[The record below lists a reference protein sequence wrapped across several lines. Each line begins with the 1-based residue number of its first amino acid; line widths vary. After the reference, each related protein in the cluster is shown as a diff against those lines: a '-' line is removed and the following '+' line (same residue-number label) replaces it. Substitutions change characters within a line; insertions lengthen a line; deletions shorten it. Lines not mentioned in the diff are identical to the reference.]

1 MFRLFKKKIGL
12 ALGAGAAR
20 GIAHIGVI
28 KELEK
33 NNISIDYIAG
43 TSIGSVVGGLYAL
56 TKDIKMIEGLAY
68 SKGYKDMF
76 NAFFDP
82 SLKSSVFKGE
92 KVLNL
97 LDGYIGKGTLIQDT
111 KIPFAAVAT
120 DLNTAQAV
128 VLKEG
133 NLLEAIRASI
143 SIPLLLKPVKYNDM
157 VLIDGGNTNPVPVS
171 VVREMGAQRVIAVNL
186 YAEKFP
192 RKLDIEKL
200 SFIDIINAMIDI
212 SLYNLSMANMDEA
225 NVALNLNI
233 DPNLPIT
240 AIAEDPSELIKIG
253 EEATRNV
260 ISKIKLL

>member
-1 MFRLFKKKIGL
+1 MFHLFKKKIGL
-12 ALGAGAAR
+12 ALGAGSAK

-43 TSIGSVVGGLYAL
+43 TSIGSVVGGMYAL
-56 TKDIKMIEGLAY
+56 TKDIKIIEELAY

-92 KVLNL
+92 RVLDL
-97 LDGYIGKGTLIQDT
+97 LDGYIGKSTLIQDT
-111 KIPFAAVAT
+111 KIPFAAIAT
-120 DLNTAQAV
+120 DLNTAQPV
-128 VLKEG
+128 ILREG

-143 SIPLLLKPVKYNDM
+143 SIPLLLKPVQYRDT
-157 VLIDGGNTNPVPVS
+157 VLIDGGNTNPVPVD
-171 VVREMGAQRVIAVNL
+171 VVRQMGAQKVIAVNL
-186 YAEKFP
+186 YAQKFP

-200 SFIDIINAMIDI
+200 SFFDVINAMIDT
-212 SLYNLSMANMDEA
+212 SLYNMSMASMKQAD
-225 NVALNLNI
+225 VALNLSV

-253 EEATRNV
+253 EETTKAAMA
-260 ISKIKLL
+260 KLKLL